1 MKNLI
6 CYLRV
11 LIAFICLFLSSSI
24 YAQTRK
30 GYITSNS
37 SEAQCRQYFKD
48 NIVLLD
54 LIEGIY
60 DCSIIPYYSG
70 GNGLIGLREWGG
82 QEQATTAIIKKKSS
96 GEYICIIKYGDR
108 LGIIPNPLIKNLGDT
123 NAYRFTG
130 IYVENYSHFGNSGT
144 LQFSIA
150 DRFIY
155 NTNNFTISFTGNDA
169 FHMVKMEI
177 SFIKIFPTAQMYA
190 DAIKAEISKRQ
201 GQEEVTDWSGSGF
214 ALNNGYICT
223 NYHVID
229 GAKSIEIHGVQGDFT
244 TSYSAKVVA
253 SDKFNDLA
261 ILQID
266 DADFMGFGPIPYKV
280 KTSMADVGEEIF
292 VLGYPMTT
300 TMGDE
305 IKLTNGIISSRTGFQ
320 GDVSLYQISAPIQP
334 GNSGGPLFD
343 NYGNLIGIVSSKHKG
358 AENVG
363 YAIKASY
370 LRNLM
375 ESSLTEDVLPTNNS
389 VSSLP
394 LTGKVKKVKD
404 FVYFI
409 ECSSKVN
416 YQRQEWSNPTTSIPQ
431 NRESARKSSN
441 SNSVTIKVG
450 EQTIL
455 SINSSKSVWWESD
468 DPDIATITKDGVV
481 KGISPGKA
489 YIWAHIG
496 NDMKLYYVFVSYEK

>member
-82 QEQATTAIIKKKSS
+82 QEQATTAIIKKQSS

-130 IYVENYSHFGNSGT
+130 NYVENYSHFGNSGT

-201 GQEEVTDWSGSGF
+201 EQEEVTDWSGSGF

-244 TSYSAKVVA
+244 TSYSAKVIA

-261 ILQID
+261 ILKVD
-266 DADFMGFGPIPYKV
+266 DADFRGFGTIPYMV

-292 VLGYPMTT
+292 VLGYPLTT

-305 IKLTNGIISSRTGFQ
+305 IKLTTGSTWTSRAVKGDADISFQVASVTGAVNETFM
-320 GDVSLYQISAPIQP
+320 DKVSEIEATS
-334 GNSGGPLFD
+334 NFD
-343 NYGNLIGIVSSKHKG
+343 
-358 AENVG
+358 ET
-363 YAIKASY
+363 ASY
-370 LRNLM
+370 EGGAYKLSPKKVTGALVM
-375 ESSLTEDVLPTNNS
+375 FSEDKQTIIILPSVEIYSSLVVADGDNPAYFNLN
-389 VSSLP
+389 
-394 LTGKVKKVKD
+394 VKPVENAD
-404 FVYFI
+404 GSDIFI
-409 ECSSKVN
+409 LEK
-416 YQRQEWSNPTTSIPQ
+416 QEI
-431 NRESARKSSN
+431 
-441 SNSVTIKVG
+441 
-450 EQTIL
+450 
-455 SINSSKSVWWESD
+455 
-468 DPDIATITKDGVV
+468 
-481 KGISPGKA
+481 
-489 YIWAHIG
+489 
-496 NDMKLYYVFVSYEK
+496 